1 MVPAAHYIPGD
12 IYDMASRV
20 REIDPALS
28 ISFNYN
34 TQKYHINRN
43 KHNVMQVS
51 LNQLDGRIIIAL
63 RKGDLSRRRLED
75 IIRDM
80 EQSEDELEQRK
91 AKHFRDE
98 MEAITYDQYDKLAE
112 RHHHRL
118 RPI

>member
-1 MVPAAHYIPGD
+1 MGAATEYIPGD

-43 KHNVMQVS
+43 KHNVMQVPI
-51 LNQLDGRIIIAL
+51 NQLDARILTAL

-75 IIRDM
+75 IIR
-80 EQSEDELEQRK
+80 ELENSEDETERRK
-91 AKHFRDE
+91 SKHYKDK
-98 MEAITYDQYDKLAE
+98 MEAITYDQYDNLAD
-112 RHHHRL
+112 RHHYRL
-118 RPI
+118 RPM